1 MELES
6 WLKQEFDDYVQTCK
20 RCDKIVLA
28 VSDYWSRVFRVRH
41 SIRTEAK
48 SLHRALYAGMK
59 SVRFASSCL
68 RVFGFSRLGWTSHIE
83 SRLIP
88 A

>member
-28 VSDYWSRVFRVRH
+28 VSVCRFRVILVRQFW
-41 SIRTEAK
+41 AK
-48 SLHRALYAGMK
+48 AFSLHRALYAGMK
-59 SVRFASSCL
+59 SVRVPS
-68 RVFGFSRLGWTSHIE
+68 SRLGGFPIGLD
-83 SRLIP
+83 RLYGP
-88 A
+88 AADPAR